1 MNQFKITVTREH
13 QYAQH
18 SETEPEPV
26 DILFRRADCTEEHA
40 RQHFYQTLLPEL
52 NNRYNSGWKFKPIKG
67 ESGELIGTTTLLLAI
82 EPVYGHKPVLFKER

>member
-18 SETEPEPV
+18 SETEPADV
-26 DILFRRADCTEEHA
+26 LFRRADCTEEHA

-52 NNRYNSGWKFKPIKG
+52 NNRYNSGWKFKPIKS
-67 ESGELIGTTTLLLAI
+67 ESGEWIGTTTLLLAV
-82 EPVYGHKPVLFKER
+82 EPVYGHMPALFKED